1 MFNGIILTSTALIM
15 RGIGMVFN
23 IYVANKIGSEAVG
36 IFSLIMSVYS
46 FAITISTSGL
56 GIACTYTVSEDFAKK
71 NYFSAFK
78 SVKTCMIFAIT
89 LSIGVSIL
97 IFILSPIISNL
108 FLKNMVSP
116 KPLYVITLGLPL
128 ISISS
133 VIGGYLSA
141 VGKSFKSA
149 ISQGL
154 ELTIKMIFTYI
165 LLRNT
170 KNVEDACIALMLAD
184 VISEIFSFS
193 LNVIFYNI
201 DKRKYFEKR
210 TIPVL
215 MKRRIFKIVF
225 PIGITSCIRS
235 GLSSLKQFLIPI
247 RLELSGLSYSMA
259 VSKYGLI
266 NGMVMPIL
274 MFASVFINSFSGLL
288 IPEFSR
294 LLAGGNHKRLIT
306 ICNTIFNLTFL
317 FSIGICGIFISFS
330 NDISLAVYQNLE
342 PAFWI
347 SFFAPLIVFMYID
360 SIIDGML
367 KGINQN
373 ISVMFCNILD
383 LIVTIAIIYF
393 IVPKIGLA
401 GYVFSIF
408 VSEILNFTISAIQLK
423 KKINFKIDFFNFV
436 IRPILACIIAFF
448 VIRFLNFDFNNLIL
462 SLIVKIIC
470 FSLIYLFL
478 CNIKKVYKILF
489 RTNRKALSFC
499 KL

>member
-1 MFNGIILTSTALIM
+1 
-15 RGIGMVFN
+15 MVFN

-184 VISEIFSFS
+184 VISEVFSFS

>member
-184 VISEIFSFS
+184 VISEVFSFS

-401 GYVFSIF
+401 GYVLSIF

-499 KL
+499 EL

>member
-1 MFNGIILTSTALIM
+1 M

-56 GIACTYTVSEDFAKK
+56 GIACTCTVSEDFAKK

-78 SVKTCMIFAIT
+78 SVKTCMIFGII
-89 LSIGVSIL
+89 LSIGVSIFIL
-97 IFILSPIISNL
+97 ILSPIISNL
-108 FLKNMVSP
+108 FLKDMVSP

-154 ELTIKMIFTYI
+154 ELTIKMVFTYI

-184 VISEIFSFS
+184 VISEFFSFS
-193 LNVIFYNI
+193 LNIIFYKV

-210 TIPVL
+210 SIPVL
-215 MKRRIFKIVF
+215 MKRRIFKIAF

-274 MFASVFINSFSGLL
+274 MFASVFINSFSSLL

-306 ICNTIFNLTFL
+306 ICNAIFNLTFL
-317 FSIGICGIFISFS
+317 FSICVCGIFIFFS
-330 NDISLAVYQNLE
+330 NDISFAVYQNLE
-342 PAFWI
+342 PAVWI
-347 SFFAPLIVFMYID
+347 KFFASLIIFMYID

-367 KGINQN
+367 KGINQHV
-373 ISVMFCNILD
+373 SVMCCNILD
-383 LIVTIAIIYF
+383 LIVTITIIYF
-393 IVPKIGLA
+393 IVPELGMT
-401 GYVFSIF
+401 GYILSIC

-423 KKINFKIDFFNFV
+423 KKINFKIDFLNFV

-448 VIRFLNFDFNNLIL
+448 VVRFLNFNFNNLIF
-462 SLIVKIIC
+462 SLAIKIIC
-470 FSLIYLFL
+470 FSLIYLLL
-478 CNIKKVYKILF
+478 CNIKRIYETIKI
-489 RTNRKALSFC
+489 TKS
-499 KL
+499 

>member
-1 MFNGIILTSTALIM
+1 
-15 RGIGMVFN
+15 MVFN

>member
-1 MFNGIILTSTALIM
+1 
-15 RGIGMVFN
+15 MVFN

-36 IFSLIMSVYS
+36 IFSLIISVYS

-184 VISEIFSFS
+184 VISEVFSFS